1 MPNGANSL
9 ARAKWNCAYHTKSP
23 LKQSHCLP
31 AVLSSSKKSLTSWR
45 TGERVPP
52 LLHLPVLLKSFGFSG
67 AKTARKR
74 FFALGNEIFRRFQ
87 SSRVRRT
94 RRRARLKARDL
105 RPSRALRRFFRQS
118 HCLPAVLSSS
128 KKSLTSRRTG
138 ERVPPLLH
146 LPVLLKSFGFS
157 GVKTARK
164 RFFALENEIF
174 RRFQSSRVRRTRRRA
189 RLKAQESF
197 GHIELSKVFSTA

>member
-1 MPNGANSL
+1 MQKDTIGMANGANSL

-31 AVLSSSKKSLTSWR
+31 AVLS
-45 TGERVPP
+45 
-52 LLHLPVLLKSFGFSG
+52 F
-67 AKTARKR
+67 
-74 FFALGNEIFRRFQ
+74 
-87 SSRVRRT
+87 
-94 RRRARLKARDL
+94 
-105 RPSRALRRFFRQS
+105 
-118 HCLPAVLSSS
+118 S

-157 GVKTARK
+157 GAKTTRK
-164 RFFALENEIF
+164 RFFALGNEIF

-189 RLKAQESF
+189 RLEAQESF
-197 GHIELSKVFSTA
+197 GHIELSEGFFDIAIACRQYSARQKSL